1 MCKRF
6 TVIGITDSREPEL
19 SSVAREAIR
28 AGKVFSGGKRHHEIV
43 REMLPAGHEWIDVTV
58 PLEDVFEKYAGC
70 EELTVFASGD
80 PLFYG
85 FGGTLQRRFPEAE
98 IEIIPAFNSLQ
109 MLAHAL
115 VLPYQ
120 DMTCVS
126 LTGRDW
132 DNFDSAL
139 IKGLPIIGVLT
150 DRRHTPAAI
159 ARRMVDYGYDNYSC
173 CVGENMGNEETQRAS
188 RMSLEEMGGKEFAM
202 PNCVILIRIEKR
214 ERPFGIPD
222 AMFAH
227 LPGRERMITKMP
239 IRLMS
244 LSMLDLRNRREMW
257 DVGFCTGSVS
267 IEAKLQ
273 FPDLHITAF
282 ERREESHELFEIN
295 THRLGTPD
303 IECVIGDFFEADLTV
318 CPHPDAVFIG
328 GHGGRLNE
336 MVERISKVLRPGGV
350 VVFNSVSDE
359 SCVAFEDAVNSCG
372 MSVTARHRV
381 ALDDY
386 NPIVILRAE

>member
-6 TVIGITDSREPEL
+6 VVIGITDSREPEL
-19 SSVAREAIR
+19 SSAAMEAVGR
-28 AGKVFSGGKRHHEIV
+28 GTVFSGGKRHHEIV
-43 REMLPAGHEWIDVTV
+43 GHLLPADHEWIDVTV
-58 PLEDVFEKYAGC
+58 PLDEVFKKYASR
-70 EELTVFASGD
+70 ESLTVFASGD

-85 FGGTLQRRFPEAE
+85 FGGTLQRRFPDAE
-98 IEIIPAFNSLQ
+98 IEVIPAFNSLQ

-120 DMTCVS
+120 DMSCVS

-139 IKGLPIIGVLT
+139 IHGLPMIGVLT

-159 ARRMVDYGYDNYSC
+159 ARRMLDYGYDNYSG
-173 CVGENMGNEETQRAS
+173 CVGENMGNGATQRVL
-188 RMSLEEMGGKEFAM
+188 RMSLDEMAAREFAM
-202 PNCVILIRIEKR
+202 PNCLILIRSEKR

-227 LPGRERMITKMP
+227 LPGREKMITKMP
-239 IRLMS
+239 IRLLS

-267 IEAKLQ
+267 VEAKLQ

-282 ERREESHELFEIN
+282 ERREESRELFEIN
-295 THRLGTPD
+295 THRFGTPD

-318 CPHPDAVFIG
+318 SPHPDAVFIG
-328 GHGGRLNE
+328 GHGGRLGE

-359 SCVAFEDAVNSCG
+359 SCATFEAAVVRCG
-372 MSVTARHRV
+372 MSLTARHRV